1 MDEGLYDDKLA
12 GDISNDKYAE
22 KHTDFM
28 TRKEELEKQ
37 LRAID
42 MSLENRLD
50 QVLVLLELSQKA
62 AQIYS
67 KTPQQKRLIVTK
79 LFKNLTF
86 EGESLSVNFTNFT
99 QRIANNSEKSRLILG
114 GAK

>member
-1 MDEGLYDDKLA
+1 
-12 GDISNDKYAE
+12 
-22 KHTDFM
+22 M

-42 MSLENRLD
+42 TSLENRLD

-67 KTPQQKRLIVTK
+67 KKTPQRKRLIITK
-79 LFKNLTF
+79 L
-86 EGESLSVNFTNFT
+86 
-99 QRIANNSEKSRLILG
+99 
-114 GAK
+114 